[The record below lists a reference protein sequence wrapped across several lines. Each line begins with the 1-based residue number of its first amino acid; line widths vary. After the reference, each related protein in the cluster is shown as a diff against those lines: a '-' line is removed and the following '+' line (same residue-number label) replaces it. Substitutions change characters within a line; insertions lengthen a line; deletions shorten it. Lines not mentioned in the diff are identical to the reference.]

1 MELVYYPAQGCNS
14 YTGYGRLEVG
24 LAGGLRSAGVD
35 LKLKATRRDDVA
47 LVVGYPDWLTSP
59 HVRGLRRWL
68 LTMSESTKVSQTWVD
83 IINAETVGVMVT
95 CAGLVD
101 VYRDSGVR
109 VPVVNVGMA
118 VELDPAAVASAVNT
132 PRSSS
137 KYRYLTYSYGDLRK
151 GAELAAMAFKRLHG
165 GDEGF
170 ELVIKARENAE
181 SAWLNA
187 LASDSQITVVGG
199 QQDEADWLA
208 LLASADCF
216 VFPSRGEG
224 YGLPPRE
231 ATLMGVPTIATAWLG
246 MADVSRWGLP
256 LNVKELRPS
265 VFDFHE
271 ANAVDSLWAQPD
283 IDDLMSWMLWVWAN
297 PDVAKRRAQMGM
309 RYLSETQTWDL
320 MGERVA
326 GVLASEAVRA

>member
-24 LAGGLRSAGVD
+24 LAGGLRNAGVD
-35 LKLKATRRDDVA
+35 LKLKATRADDVA
-47 LVVGYPDWLTSP
+47 LVMGYPDWLTSP

-83 IINAETVGVMVT
+83 IINAEAVGVMVT
-95 CAGLVD
+95 CAGLVN
-101 VYRDSGVR
+101 VYRDSGVT

-118 VELDPAAVASAVNT
+118 VELDEAAALAVSRRT
-132 PRSSS
+132 HRPDTF
-137 KYRYLTYSYGDLRK
+137 RYLTYSYGDLRK

-165 GDEGF
+165 GDDRF
-170 ELVIKARENAE
+170 ELVIKARAHAE
-181 SAWLNA
+181 SAWLAA
-187 LASDSQITVVGG
+187 LGSDPQITVVGG

-216 VFPSRGEG
+216 LFPSRGEG

-231 ATLMGVPTIATAWLG
+231 ATLMGVPTIATEWMGL
-246 MADVSRWGLP
+246 ADVGRWGIP
-256 LNVKELRPS
+256 LRVKELRPS

-283 IDDLMSWMLWVWAN
+283 ETDLMRWMRWREQY
-297 PDVAKRRAQMGM
+297 PDEARAVARRGAA
-309 RYLSETQTWDL
+309 YLRETQTWNL

-326 GVLASEAVRA
+326 GVLAAGAVR

>member
-24 LAGGLRSAGVD
+24 LAGGLRNAGVD
-35 LKLKATRRDDVA
+35 LKLKATRADDVA

-101 VYRDSGVR
+101 VYRDSGVS

-118 VELDPAAVASAVNT
+118 VELDPAAVAIALKIT
-132 PRSSS
+132 RSSS

-151 GAELAAMAFKRLHG
+151 GAELAAMAFKRMHA
-165 GDEGF
+165 GDERF

-181 SAWLNA
+181 SVWLAA
-187 LASDSQITVVGG
+187 LGSDPQITVVGG

-231 ATLMGVPTIATAWLG
+231 ATLMGVPTIATNWLG
-246 MADVSRWGLP
+246 LADVERWGIP
-256 LNVKELRPS
+256 LRVRELRPS

-283 IDDLMSWMLWVWAN
+283 ENDLMRCMRWRLEWPKEARLI
-297 PDVAKRRAQMGM
+297 ARRGAA
-309 RYLSETQTWDL
+309 YLRETQTWDL

-326 GVLASEAVRA
+326 GVLAGEVVR